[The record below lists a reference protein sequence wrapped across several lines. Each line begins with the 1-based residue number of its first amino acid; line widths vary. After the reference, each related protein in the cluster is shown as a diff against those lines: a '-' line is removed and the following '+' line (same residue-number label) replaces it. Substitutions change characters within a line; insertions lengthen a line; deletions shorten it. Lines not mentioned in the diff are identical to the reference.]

1 MFIIFLSFP
10 FDNDFFKTKQAGLSS
25 CLPLLRRCMQ
35 TLFLSMMA
43 MSAAGTAGTAVAAAS
58 FAFFFC
64 LCAVYRLRQRSLPQ
78 VPRPRAMFPCA
89 ALLSVY
95 AVTSSFLV
103 TFLLSL

>member
-35 TLFLSMMA
+35 TFLSLMA
-43 MSAAGTAGTAVAAAS
+43 MSAAGTAGTAVAA
-58 FAFFFC
+58 
-64 LCAVYRLRQRSLPQ
+64 
-78 VPRPRAMFPCA
+78 
-89 ALLSVY
+89 LLSVY
-95 AVTSSFLV
+95 AVTSSFLA